1 MKQFPFQFKII
12 STAIATLCMT
22 GSVQAGGFALNE
34 QNASGAGV
42 AYAGKA
48 AIGEDA
54 SAAWFN
60 PASMSRLKERQVVLG
75 GHYIDLNGEVDRKS
89 TRLNSSH
96 DQSSYAVLCLKKKSG
111 NGTAVKPAIVSNA
124 TAQ

>member
-1 MKQFPFQFKII
+1 MKQSPFQIKTICA
-12 STAIATLCMT
+12 AIASLTIAGT
-22 GSVQAGGFALNE
+22 AQAAGFALLE

-60 PASMSRLKERQVVLG
+60 PASMSRLKERQLVLG
-75 GHYIDLNGEVDRKS
+75 GHYIDLNGEVNNEGS
-89 TRLNSSH
+89 TAAPGRPLGSSTGEFG
-96 DQSSYAVLCLKKKSG
+96 DEGYIPKLSPCCAFQ
-111 NGTAVKPAIVSNA
+111 
-124 TAQ
+124 